1 MKVLVITDQHFGVRN
16 DSLIYIEYY
25 KKFYSKVV
33 LPFIKKFNITHVL
46 CLGDTFDRRK
56 SINFNSLEVAKEMWF
71 TPLQE
76 LGVTMT
82 MLVGNHDIYY
92 KNTLRINAPSLL
104 LGEYTNISIIDS
116 PTEFNIGD
124 LSIFGVPWICD
135 DNKLE
140 TFEMLEKSMSP
151 LCVGHLEFSGFE
163 VVPGIVMDHG
173 IEQGP
178 FKKFKKVLSG
188 HFHTKSTKDNI
199 HYLGNPYELYWND
212 YQASRGFHILDTDTL
227 DLKFYKNPYNMFEK
241 IYYNDVDKLINPN
254 NFTNK
259 YVKLIVEK
267 RENQILFDN
276 TVKML
281 YDAGVAD
288 LKIIEDA
295 TLEFEGISDDI
306 ETEDTLTLL
315 DKYVDEVE
323 YSVDKQ
329 SIKTTIKSLYLE
341 ACEF

>member
-1 MKVLVITDQHFGVRN
+1 MYTRLK
-16 DSLIYIEYY
+16 
-25 KKFYSKVV
+25 
-33 LPFIKKFNITHVL
+33 
-46 CLGDTFDRRK
+46 
-56 SINFNSLEVAKEMWF
+56 EVME
-71 TPLQE
+71 
-76 LGVTMT
+76 
-82 MLVGNHDIYY
+82 
-92 KNTLRINAPSLL
+92 
-104 LGEYTNISIIDS
+104 
-116 PTEFNIGD
+116 
-124 LSIFGVPWICD
+124 
-135 DNKLE
+135 
-140 TFEMLEKSMSP
+140 
-151 LCVGHLEFSGFE
+151 
-163 VVPGIVMDHG
+163 HG